1 MVVHLLALSQND
13 SALFTGAG
21 KGVYGLGLAVRTLP
35 QGFRFARIGV
45 TTTGQAAL
53 VVVGRLCFCGGSK
66 KVVELRLSHGL
77 LPF

>member
-21 KGVYGLGLAVRTLP
+21 KCVYELGLAVRALP
-35 QGFRFARIGV
+35 QSFRFVRVGV
-45 TTTGQAAL
+45 LAAGQTAL
-53 VVVGRLCFCGGSK
+53 VVVGRWCFCGGSK
-66 KVVELRLSHGL
+66 KVVVLRLAHGL